1 MTDSPKTTVHFSIK
15 GHGKV
20 PISDAGHLET
30 LLRAVIEFA
39 RVTGLHVD
47 LAEIR
52 RGDDIIIGTQ
62 PGVSA

>member
-1 MTDSPKTTVHFSIK
+1 MTDAPKTTVHFRIA

-39 RVTGLHVD
+39 RVADFHVD
-47 LAEIR
+47 VAEIR
-52 RGDDIIIGTQ
+52 RGDDVILGTH
-62 PGVSA
+62 PGVSV